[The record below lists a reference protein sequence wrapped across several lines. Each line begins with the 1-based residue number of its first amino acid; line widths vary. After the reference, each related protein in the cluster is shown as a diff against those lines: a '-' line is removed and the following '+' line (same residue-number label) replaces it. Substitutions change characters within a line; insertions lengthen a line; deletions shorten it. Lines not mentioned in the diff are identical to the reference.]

1 LQGSALYVAGAF
13 SSIRGGNRMVSARVD
28 PTSGAVGGWRAATRY
43 VATTIA
49 VAPDGTRVFV
59 GGRGPGGYVA
69 AFSAT
74 TGATV
79 WSRNPDG
86 DVQAVS
92 ATTADVY
99 IGGARRGRRAD
110 TPPSG

>member
-1 LQGSALYVAGAF
+1 
-13 SSIRGGNRMVSARVD
+13 M
-28 PTSGAVGGWRAATRY
+28 GGWRAATRY
-43 VATTIA
+43 VATAIA
-49 VAPDGTRVFV
+49 VAPDGTRVYM

-99 IGGARRGRRAD
+99 IGGRSTWSAG
-110 TPPSG
+110 